1 MSLKKAFLCFT
12 ILSVI
17 VSCVKEPAGNGYSD
31 SNVKGTVE
39 LLAKIGESTKAS
51 VTEQGVV
58 SWENTDEIGV
68 YTTSSAIKT
77 FKVSSI
83 DDGVAVFTGVLQPGE
98 EPEGLAVYPSAS
110 FKSLS
115 PEAVTVSYPATYTY
129 EENMMKA
136 PMVARISSDNML
148 SFKHVG
154 GLIRVA
160 CPSVPTNAVSF
171 SLVAEGKKIAGN
183 FTVEIAD
190 DMVAETVASSSNNS
204 TKVVFAAGGS
214 AMAFNI
220 PVPAGEYAD
229 ISAVFADSE
238 GNIIHEYDLYS
249 GLTVERT
256 DMYLTSLDHLNGT
269 LIDAENTRIGVVCD
283 ENGDGIEGVPVTDGY
298 SYVTT
303 DKNGVYQFKAHA
315 DSRAVYLSH
324 PAEYE
329 LPVDAEGQHHFWAT
343 EPYRNDFVL
352 TKRTASSDD
361 FTILGISDVHFF
373 NEGESSND
381 EQTGF
386 NNTTLPDLNDYI
398 KNFDNLIAINCG
410 DVVTNVTEKL
420 PDSKKEFA
428 KIKKDGKT
436 VPMLMV
442 IGNHDYD
449 NGGASWLECSEDWF
463 KTYGPT
469 DYSVNVGKAHIVCM
483 NNVLYQGQADGGYGK
498 CIKYGKGLTD
508 QQWTWLQADLA
519 LVKDKADKMLIMCFH
534 CPIFSNTDAHFA
546 DVRNLMK
553 TFGETHIFSG
563 HNHHNATRQFA
574 DSWKGLSGRIPYEH
588 NMTALG
594 GLWRAAK
601 KTLGV
606 KTHHSSIGNDG
617 SPNSYHVYQVK
628 GNEMTARHY
637 KAVGKEASHQFR
649 IYDGGA
655 KYSDPVVS
663 GYESLAGEL
672 NGMYYFDWKTL
683 WQQASSENFDPTGHF
698 IVRVFDAGT
707 RGLNCNVYF
716 TKGGVRHMMTRVA
729 KTHRDMCSSSFL
741 WNNQYMNT
749 NSSYA
754 SAYLGG
760 KTQNFWYYPAPSGD
774 PSSETDWKVEV
785 EFVET
790 DGTRTFE
797 SSTIQKDYTGFSHS
811 IY

>member
-1 MSLKKAFLCFT
+1 MTLKKISIL
-12 ILSVI
+12 LSVISII
-17 VSCVKEPAGNGYSD
+17 VSCVKESAGNGFENM
-31 SNVKGTVE
+31 NVRGNVE
-39 LLAKIGESTKAS
+39 LFARLGEDTKAT
-51 VTEQGVV
+51 VTNGGVV
-58 SWENTDEIGV
+58 SWQDTDNIGV
-68 YTTSSAIKT
+68 YTSNSRIET
-77 FKVSSI
+77 FEVSSI
-83 DDGVAVFTGVLQPGE
+83 EGRVAVFSADLQIGE
-98 EPEGLAVYPSAS
+98 TPKGLAVYPAVS

-115 PEAVTVSYPATYTY
+115 EESVTVAYPATCIY
-129 EENMMKA
+129 EENAMKA
-136 PMVARISSDNML
+136 PMVAVIGSDNEL

-154 GLIRVA
+154 GLIRVS
-160 CPSVPTNAVSF
+160 CPAAPSRAVAF
-171 SLVAEGKKIAGN
+171 SLVAKGKKIVGN
-183 FTVEIAD
+183 FTCEIEEG
-190 DMVAETVASSSNNS
+190 MNVLAENSSSNNTAS
-204 TKVVFAAGGS
+204 VSFPAGSS
-214 AMAFNI
+214 ALAFNI
-220 PVPAGEYAD
+220 PVPTGEYGEIVARFSD
-229 ISAVFADSE
+229 ANGNVLSE
-238 GNIIHEYDLYS
+238 YELYS
-249 GLTVERT
+249 SLSVERA
-256 DMYLTSLDHLNGT
+256 DMYVTSLNSLNGS
-269 LIDAENTRIGVVCD
+269 LIDAANTRIGIVAD
-283 ENGDGIEGVPVTDGY
+283 EKGKGIAGVPVTDGY
-298 SYVTT
+298 SYTTT
-303 DKNGVYQFKAHA
+303 DKNGVYQFVAHA

-329 LPVDAEGQHHFWAT
+329 LPLDKNGQHHFWAT

-361 FTILGISDVHFF
+361 FTILGFSDVHFF

-428 KIKKDGKT
+428 KIRKDGKT

-449 NGGASWLECSEDWF
+449 NGGTSWLECSEDWF
-463 KTYGPT
+463 NTYGPT

-508 QQWTWLQADLA
+508 QQWAWLQADLA
-519 LVKDKADKMLIMCFH
+519 LVQDKADKMLIMCFH
-534 CPIFSNTDAHFA
+534 CPIFSNTDAHFD
-546 DVRNLMK
+546 DVRNLMT
-553 TFGETHIFSG
+553 TFGEAHIFSG
-563 HNHHNATRQFA
+563 HNHHNATRQFT
-574 DSWKGLSGRIPYEH
+574 DGWKGLSGRIPYEH

-601 KTLGV
+601 KTFGV
-606 KTHHSSIGNDG
+606 KTHHSSVGNDG

-637 KAVGKEASHQFR
+637 KAVGKDASHQFR

-655 KYSDPVVS
+655 KYSDPVTS
-663 GYESLAGEL
+663 GYTSLAGEL

-729 KTHRDMCSSSFL
+729 KTHRDLCSSSFL

-790 DGTRTFE
+790 DGTRIYE
-797 SSTIQKDYTGFSHS
+797 SSTIQKDYNGFSHS